1 MVGAGDLCRVCVL
14 FVEVLN
20 FFSPT
25 IVFLCVSFV
34 SVNCDQNDFSTGA
47 K

>member
-1 MVGAGDLCRVCVL
+1 MVGAGALCRVCVL
-14 FVEVLN
+14 FVEVFEL
-20 FFSPT
+20 FSPT

-34 SVNCDQNDFSTGA
+34 FVNCDQNDFSTGA